1 MIHVVLDTLVTSL
14 NEFIKNTLNLQ
25 EDVVI
30 LANAV
35 DLSGNL
41 NSQIDNKL
49 CVFLQNIE
57 EERIIRNGSY
67 QAYAGMNPPKHFNL
81 YLMFLAN
88 FPDPNYTESLR
99 YISLVL
105 EFFQGNQYF
114 DRGNLPMLSSNVEKL
129 SFEFVNFSL
138 DELNSVWSLMGLKY
152 MPSAVYKVKLLT
164 FSNNLIREEVTS
176 VMGKSSESE

>member
-1 MIHVVLDTLVTSL
+1 MIHVVLDSLVTAL

-57 EERIIRNGSY
+57 EERTIRNGSY

>member
-1 MIHVVLDTLVTSL
+1 MIHVVLDTLVTAL

-35 DLSGNL
+35 DLTGNL

-57 EERIIRNGSY
+57 EERTIRNGSY
-67 QAYAGMNPPKHFNL
+67 QAYAGSNPPKHFNL

-88 FPDPNYTESLR
+88 FPDPNYTEALR

-114 DRGNLPMLSSNVEKL
+114 DRGNLPMLSSNVDKL

-152 MPSAVYKVKLLT
+152 MPSAVYKLKLLT
-164 FSNNLIREEVTS
+164 FSNNLIREEVAS
-176 VMGKSSESE
+176 VMGKSSDS

>member
-1 MIHVVLDTLVTSL
+1 MIHVVLDSLVTAL

-57 EERIIRNGSY
+57 EERTIRNGSY
-67 QAYAGMNPPKHFNL
+67 QAYAGSNPPKHFNL

-88 FPDPNYTESLR
+88 FPDPNYIEALR

-114 DRGNLPMLSSNVEKL
+114 DRGNLPTLSSNVDKL
-129 SFEFVNFSL
+129 SIEFVNFSL

-152 MPSAVYKVKLLT
+152 MPSATYKLKLLT

-176 VMGKSSESE
+176 VMGKSSDS

>member
-57 EERIIRNGSY
+57 EERTIRNGSY

-114 DRGNLPMLSSNVEKL
+114 DRSNLPMLSSNVEKL

-164 FSNNLIREEVTS
+164 FSNNLIREEVAP
-176 VMGKSSESE
+176 VMGKSSDSE

>member
-1 MIHVVLDTLVTSL
+1 MIHVVLDSLVTAL

-114 DRGNLPMLSSNVEKL
+114 DRSNLPMLSSNVEKL

>member
-1 MIHVVLDTLVTSL
+1 MIHVVLDTLVTAL

-57 EERIIRNGSY
+57 EERSIRNGSY

-105 EFFQGNQYF
+105 EFFQGTQYF
-114 DRGNLPMLSSNVEKL
+114 DRSNLPMLSSNVDKL

>member
-57 EERIIRNGSY
+57 EERTIRNGSY

-105 EFFQGNQYF
+105 EFFQGTQYF
-114 DRGNLPMLSSNVEKL
+114 DRSNLPMLSSNVDKL

>member
-1 MIHVVLDTLVTSL
+1 MIHVVLDSLVTAL

>member
-1 MIHVVLDTLVTSL
+1 MIHVVLDTLVTAL

-57 EERIIRNGSY
+57 EERTIRNGSY

-105 EFFQGNQYF
+105 EFFQGTQYF
-114 DRGNLPMLSSNVEKL
+114 DRSNLPMLSSNVDKL

>member
-1 MIHVVLDTLVTSL
+1 MIHVVLDSLVTAL

-57 EERIIRNGSY
+57 EERTIRNGSY

-114 DRGNLPMLSSNVEKL
+114 DRVNLPMLSSNVEKL

>member
-1 MIHVVLDTLVTSL
+1 MIHVVLDTLVTAL

>member
-1 MIHVVLDTLVTSL
+1 MIHVVLSSIATAL
-14 NEFIKNTLNLQ
+14 NEYIKNELNLQ

-35 DLSGNL
+35 DMSGNL

-57 EERIIRNGSY
+57 EERVIRNGAY
-67 QAYAGMNPPKHFNL
+67 QAYAGMNPPKHYNL
-81 YLMFLAN
+81 YVMFLAN

-105 EFFQGNQYF
+105 EFFQGTQMFNSS
-114 DRGNLPMLSSNVEKL
+114 NLPLLSANVDKL
-129 SFEFVNFSL
+129 SFEFVNFTFV
-138 DELNSVWSLMGLKY
+138 ELNSVWSLMGLKY
-152 MPSAVYKVKLLT
+152 MPSAVYKLKLLT
-164 FSNNLIREEVTS
+164 FTNNLIREEVTS
-176 VMGKSSESE
+176 VLGKPSES